1 MANIYEIYIVMWKNK
16 CEHRRDWLMQRQNM
30 KADESRRPGRP
41 KTAND
46 LFGMEGSFRKLNVD

>member
-1 MANIYEIYIVMWKNK
+1 MKLFETAMWKKK
-16 CEHRRDWLMQRQNM
+16 CEDKREWLLERQKI

-41 KTAND
+41 KTATD

>member
-1 MANIYEIYIVMWKNK
+1 MNFIVMWKNK
-16 CEHRRDWLMQRQNM
+16 CENRRDWLMQRQNM